1 MVCLQNQSASQLGNL
16 ADFMLL
22 APGFDLGNDLL
33 GRARVP
39 EAGGAHL
46 DGGRA
51 GQHELDHI
59 GGGGDAAHADDG
71 NLHRLRRLI
80 DHAYSNRLN
89 RGAGKSGGDVG
100 DPRLAGFDVNRH
112 GDESVHQRNGVRPG
126 FLGHVRHLAD
136 AGHVRRELYDEG
148 PLRQPPRSG
157 DYLIERPGIAAEL
170 DAAVRGV
177 GAGNIQLVS
186 GNALAFVQDF
196 QSMFVVFTGVAENIG
211 DDHDVFDA
219 AEFGK
224 LVVHEGAGPDVLQAD
239 GVQHSGGGFI
249 QARRRVADQG
259 LARKAFDHESAQPL
273 QVDDVFKFHA
283 VAEGAAGGE
292 DRVLQRDSGKTDT
305 EIGSHAAGALVV
317 FFRLKF
323 IRC

>member
-1 MVCLQNQSASQLGNL
+1 MRTAIGLIAGPESPAVTLAIRGLRVLTSIDMAMKVFTSEMASAPASWATCAIWPMRLSQ
-16 ADFMLL
+16 
-22 APGFDLGNDLL
+22 
-33 GRARVP
+33 
-39 EAGGAHL
+39 
-46 DGGRA
+46 
-51 GQHELDHI
+51 
-59 GGGGDAAHADDG
+59 
-71 NLHRLRRLI
+71 
-80 DHAYSNRLN
+80 
-89 RGAGKSGGDVG
+89 
-100 DPRLAGFDVNRH
+100 
-112 GDESVHQRNGVRPG
+112 
-126 FLGHVRHLAD
+126 
-136 AGHVRRELYDEG
+136 
-148 PLRQPPRSG
+148 RSG
-157 DYLIERPGIAAEL
+157 DYFIERPGIAAEL

-211 DDHDVFDA
+211 DDHDVFDG

-224 LVVHEGAGPDVLQAD
+224 LVVHEGAGADVLQAD

-292 DRVLQRDSGKTDT
+292 DRVLQRDSGETDA
-305 EIGSHAAGALVV
+305 EIGGHAAGALVV
-317 FFRLKF
+317 F
-323 IRC
+323 